1 MKHFLVDTTFRVPL
15 PEVEAATPAHREF
28 LQTGYDQGV
37 LLYSGPKVPR
47 TGGVILARAES
58 LERLQAFMAA
68 DPFLAGNLAEA
79 RYVEFNPVK
88 RQPFLEGWVA
98 G

>member
-1 MKHFLVDTTFRVPL
+1 MKHFLIDNTSIAPL
-15 PEVEAATPAHREF
+15 PEVEAATPTHRAF

-37 LLYSGPKVPR
+37 FLYSGPKVPR

-58 LERLQAFMAA
+58 LEALQAFMAA
-68 DPFLAGNLAEA
+68 DPFVAGKLMET

-88 RQPFLEGWVA
+88 SQPFLNDWLA
-98 G
+98 